1 MPYKDPQKQREAV
14 RRSREREQ
22 QLAVVESED
31 LPEPLNR
38 DEVLRL
44 LSREAKKGHVGAM
57 RLLLRE
63 QLRDAC
69 RLPLSVPP
77 P

>member
-14 RRSREREQ
+14 RRSRERKQ

-57 RLLLRE
+57 RLLLHE